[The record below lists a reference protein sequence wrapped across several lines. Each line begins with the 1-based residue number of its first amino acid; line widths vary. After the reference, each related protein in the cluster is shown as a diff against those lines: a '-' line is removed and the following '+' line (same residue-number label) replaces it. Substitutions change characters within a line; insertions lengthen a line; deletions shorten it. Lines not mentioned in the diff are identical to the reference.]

1 VWSDASGVIAALP
14 HATGQASW
22 VRLPGVGVFVF
33 DAAEDKITA
42 YPDAAATRAE
52 VTEAYR
58 RAVLPI
64 IQHRRAHQVVHASA
78 VRAAAGIV
86 AFCGA
91 SGAGKST
98 LAYGFARR
106 GYPLWGDDAL
116 CFKTKQGQI
125 VTIALP
131 FDLLLRPSTASF
143 LKPSPQTTPIEPP
156 AHESEAIVA
165 TAPLAAICV
174 LRPNAKKNGTCAE
187 IAQLAAVDAFRATL
201 EHAYAVGLA
210 DQEGRKRLVE
220 DYLQLVT
227 ITPVFDVKFTHGLD
241 HLEKVVGAIEQRL
254 GLEPPSA

>member
-1 VWSDASGVIAALP
+1 V
-14 HATGQASW
+14 H
-22 VRLPGVGVFVF
+22 LPGVGVFAF
-33 DAAEDKITA
+33 DAAQDTITA
-42 YPDAAATRAE
+42 YPDVAATRAE

-64 IQHRRAHQVVHASA
+64 IQHRRAHQVLHASA

-106 GYPLWGDDAL
+106 GYPLWGDDAV
-116 CFKTKQGQI
+116 CFQRTERQI
-125 VTIALP
+125 EAVQLP

-143 LKPSPQTTPIEPP
+143 FKPSPQAVPIGSP
-156 AHESEAIVA
+156 AHEGQAAVA
-165 TAPLAAICV
+165 RAPLAAICV
-174 LRPNAKKNGTCAE
+174 LRANAEKNDTCAE
-187 IAQLAAVDAFRATL
+187 IEPLALTDAFPATL

-210 DQEGRKRLVE
+210 GQEQRKCFVE

-227 ITPVFDVKFTHGLD
+227 TTPVFDVKFTHGLE

-254 GLEPPSA
+254 GLEPPSV